1 MTTTT
6 TSKQTLKA
14 EPNVLFNQLPKLI
27 DKGFLVLDVEPSK
40 GNKDIFWLS
49 ISRYTDTGAREAT
62 FNLTDINAT
71 SQTDKQV
78 AMAKILN
85 KSWSNL
91 AMPHESFTRKLTTF
105 LHKRENQNLPLF
117 VFDGKGCDLPL
128 LSKYMPELKY
138 QRVYD
143 IRQIF
148 NSFHHNEKGVIN
160 PSLNDLASILTTT
173 NKVKQGVLH
182 SPIRD
187 CDLTARLVFN
197 YAILAKYG
205 I

>member
-1 MTTTT
+1 MTTTIV
-6 TSKQTLKA
+6 A
-14 EPNVLFNQLPKLI
+14 EQNVFFNQLPKLI

-49 ISRYTDTGAREAT
+49 ISRYSDTGAREVT

-71 SQTDKQV
+71 SQADKQV

-91 AMPHESFTRKLTTF
+91 AMPHEDFTGKLTTF

-117 VFDGKGCDLPL
+117 VFDGKSQDLPIL
-128 LSKYMPELKY
+128 RKYMPELKY
-138 QRVYD
+138 QHVYD
-143 IRQIF
+143 IKQIF
-148 NSFHHNEKGVIN
+148 NVFHHNEDGVRN
-160 PSLNDLASILTTT
+160 HSLNDLASMLTTT
-173 NKVKQGVLH
+173 NKIKQGVTH

-187 CDLTARLVFN
+187 CDLTAKLVFN

>member
-6 TSKQTLKA
+6 TIVA
-14 EPNVLFNQLPKLI
+14 EQNVFFNQLPKLI

-49 ISRYTDTGAREAT
+49 ISRYSDTGAREVT

-71 SQTDKQV
+71 SQADKQV

-105 LHKRENQNLPLF
+105 LHKRENQSLPLF

-160 PSLNDLASILTTT
+160 PNLNDLASMVTTA
-173 NKVKQGVLH
+173 NKVKQGVTH

-187 CDLTARLVFN
+187 CDLTAKLVFN

>member
-6 TSKQTLKA
+6 TIVA
-14 EPNVLFNQLPKLI
+14 EPNVFFNQLPKLI

-49 ISRYTDTGAREAT
+49 ISRYNDTGAREAT

-71 SQTDKQV
+71 SQADKQV

-128 LSKYMPELKY
+128 LGKYMPELKY

-160 PSLNDLASILTTT
+160 PNLNDLASTVTTT

-187 CDLTARLVFN
+187 CDLTAKLVFN
-197 YAILAKYG
+197 YAVLAKFG

>member
-1 MTTTT
+1 MATA
-6 TSKQTLKA
+6 SKKIITA
-14 EPNVLFNQLPKLI
+14 ETNVFFNQLPKLI
-27 DKGFLVLDVEPSK
+27 DKGFLVLDVEPST
-40 GNKDIFWLS
+40 NSKDIFWLS
-49 ISRYTDTGAREAT
+49 ISRYANTGAREVT

-71 SQTDKQV
+71 SQADKQV

-117 VFDGKGCDLPL
+117 VFGGKALDLPL

-187 CDLTARLVFN
+187 CDLTAKLVFN

>member
-1 MTTTT
+1 MTT

-14 EPNVLFNQLPKLI
+14 EPNVFFNQLPKLI
-27 DKGFLVLDVEPSK
+27 GNGFLVLDVEPSTN
-40 GNKDIFWLS
+40 NKDIFWLS
-49 ISRYTDTGAREAT
+49 ISRYANTGAREVT

-91 AMPHESFTRKLTTF
+91 TMPHESFTRKLTTF
-105 LHKRENQNLPLF
+105 LHKRENQSLPLF

-138 QRVYD
+138 QLVYD

-160 PSLNDLASILTTT
+160 PNLNDLASMVTTA
-173 NKVKQGVLH
+173 NKIKQGVTH

-187 CDLTARLVFN
+187 CDLTAKLVFN
-197 YAILAKYG
+197 YAILAKFG

>member
-6 TSKQTLKA
+6 TIVA
-14 EPNVLFNQLPKLI
+14 EQNVFFNQLPKLI

-49 ISRYTDTGAREAT
+49 ISRYNDTGAREVT

-71 SQTDKQV
+71 SQADKQV

-91 AMPHESFTRKLTTF
+91 TMPHESFTRKLTTF

-160 PSLNDLASILTTT
+160 PNLNDLASMLTTA
-173 NKVKQGVLH
+173 NKIKQGVLH

-187 CDLTARLVFN
+187 CDLTAKLVFN

>member
-6 TSKQTLKA
+6 TIVA
-14 EPNVLFNQLPKLI
+14 EQNVFFNQLPKLI

-49 ISRYTDTGAREAT
+49 ISRYTDTGAREVT

-71 SQTDKQV
+71 SQADKQV

-91 AMPHESFTRKLTTF
+91 TMPHESFTRKLTTF

-160 PSLNDLASILTTT
+160 PNLNDLASTVTTT
-173 NKVKQGVLH
+173 NKVKQGVTH

-187 CDLTARLVFN
+187 CDLTAKLVFN

>member
-6 TSKQTLKA
+6 TIVA
-14 EPNVLFNQLPKLI
+14 EQNVFFNQLPKLI

-49 ISRYTDTGAREAT
+49 ISRYANTGAREVT

-71 SQTDKQV
+71 SQADKQV

-91 AMPHESFTRKLTTF
+91 TMPHESFTRKLTTF

-160 PSLNDLASILTTT
+160 PSLNDLASTVTTT

-187 CDLTARLVFN
+187 CDLTAKLVFN

>member
-6 TSKQTLKA
+6 TIVA
-14 EPNVLFNQLPKLI
+14 EQNVFFNQLPKLI
-27 DKGFLVLDVEPSK
+27 DRGFLVLDVEPSK

-49 ISRYTDTGAREAT
+49 ISRYANTGAREAT

-71 SQTDKQV
+71 SQADKQV

-160 PSLNDLASILTTT
+160 PNLNDLASTVTTT
-173 NKVKQGVLH
+173 NKVKQGVTH

-187 CDLTARLVFN
+187 CDLTAKLVFN

>member
-1 MTTTT
+1 
-6 TSKQTLKA
+6 
-14 EPNVLFNQLPKLI
+14 
-27 DKGFLVLDVEPSK
+27 
-40 GNKDIFWLS
+40 
-49 ISRYTDTGAREAT
+49 
-62 FNLTDINAT
+62 
-71 SQTDKQV
+71 
-78 AMAKILN
+78 
-85 KSWSNL
+85 
-91 AMPHESFTRKLTTF
+91 MPHESFTRKLTTF

-197 YAILAKYG
+197 YAVLAKFG

>member
-6 TSKQTLKA
+6 TIVA
-14 EPNVLFNQLPKLI
+14 EQNVFFNQLPKLI

-49 ISRYTDTGAREAT
+49 ISRYNDTGAREVT

-91 AMPHESFTRKLTTF
+91 AMPHDGFTRKLTTF

-117 VFDGKGCDLPL
+117 VFDGKSQDLPIL
-128 LSKYMPELKY
+128 RKYMPELKY
-138 QRVYD
+138 QHIYD
-143 IRQIF
+143 IKQIF

-160 PSLNDLASILTTT
+160 HNLNDLASMLTTT
-173 NKVKQGVLH
+173 NKIKQGVLH

>member
-6 TSKQTLKA
+6 TIVA
-14 EPNVLFNQLPKLI
+14 EQNVFFNQLPKLI

-49 ISRYTDTGAREAT
+49 ISRYANTGAREVT

-71 SQTDKQV
+71 SQADKQV

-91 AMPHESFTRKLTTF
+91 TMPHESFTRKLTTF

-138 QRVYD
+138 QLVYD

-160 PSLNDLASILTTT
+160 PNLNDLASTVTTT

-187 CDLTARLVFN
+187 CDLTAKLVFN

>member
-6 TSKQTLKA
+6 TIVA
-14 EPNVLFNQLPKLI
+14 EQNVFFNQLPKLI

-49 ISRYTDTGAREAT
+49 ISRYSDTGTREVT

-71 SQTDKQV
+71 SQADKQV

-160 PSLNDLASILTTT
+160 PNLNDLASTVTTT
-173 NKVKQGVLH
+173 NKVKQGVTH

-187 CDLTARLVFN
+187 CDLTAKLVFN

>member
-6 TSKQTLKA
+6 TIVA
-14 EPNVLFNQLPKLI
+14 EPNVFFNQLPKLI

-49 ISRYTDTGAREAT
+49 ISRYSDTGAREVT

-71 SQTDKQV
+71 SQADKQV

-91 AMPHESFTRKLTTF
+91 TMPNESFTRKLTTF

-138 QRVYD
+138 QLVYD

-160 PSLNDLASILTTT
+160 PSLNDLASTVTTT

-187 CDLTARLVFN
+187 CDLTAKLVFN

>member
-6 TSKQTLKA
+6 TIVA
-14 EPNVLFNQLPKLI
+14 EQNVFFNQLPKLI

-71 SQTDKQV
+71 SQADKQV

-160 PSLNDLASILTTT
+160 PNLNDLASTVTTA

-187 CDLTARLVFN
+187 CDLTAKLVFN

>member
-1 MTTTT
+1 
-6 TSKQTLKA
+6 
-14 EPNVLFNQLPKLI
+14 
-27 DKGFLVLDVEPSK
+27 
-40 GNKDIFWLS
+40 
-49 ISRYTDTGAREAT
+49 
-62 FNLTDINAT
+62 
-71 SQTDKQV
+71 
-78 AMAKILN
+78 
-85 KSWSNL
+85 
-91 AMPHESFTRKLTTF
+91 MPHESFTRKLTTF

-187 CDLTARLVFN
+187 CDLTAKLVFN
-197 YAILAKYG
+197 YAVLAKFG